1 MTDANA
7 TLATKRVGWK
17 SKLSKIRRIQIGI
30 VLMLAIIFIAPP
42 AFGYT
47 IIDLLLELLM
57 TTIATMIGWVVVIA
71 VDVGI
76 DNLKKDK
83 SHNQPQ
89 LTRKITLATLLGVFM
104 FLGIGQWTASLSLAS
119 LKKEFRAEA
128 QAQRDRKTS
137 PRSRNLK
144 KITQQRDA
152 RLKELG
158 FVRIWGNWK
167 TDAWVVKTRTASLY
181 IFWPF

>member
-76 DNLKKDK
+76 DNLKKD
-83 SHNQPQ
+83 NY
-89 LTRKITLATLLGVFM
+89 F
-104 FLGIGQWTASLSLAS
+104 
-119 LKKEFRAEA
+119 
-128 QAQRDRKTS
+128 
-137 PRSRNLK
+137 
-144 KITQQRDA
+144 
-152 RLKELG
+152 
-158 FVRIWGNWK
+158 
-167 TDAWVVKTRTASLY
+167 
-181 IFWPF
+181 IF